1 MTGISFYCFLW
12 RLISVRRVRASNGR
26 QNRFFYRSHRNG
38 QSRKNIVFMR
48 LCGVSG
54 IHFLRHGEQIILLFF
69 ITIDEYK
76 FNQSLGLLTED
87 IKPYERDY
95 LKLIYK
101 RIDKFEKERLEKNSV
116 SLSYKE
122 ENLRTF
128 YNKVLNR
135 LTDKYLSEDETF
147 LSETDSQEKLADKNS
162 LNESRLDNMF
172 SRLKSMVSDNDYSDI
187 TTLYDKYETSEDYA
201 YIEDIKAIIDNYEE
215 INSDIFVEYLLDPI
229 DMKAYFTLNSQKNLV
244 LEPLLPIIESN
255 PTSSELETY
264 DKIWREI
271 KDKVGTNLLASL
283 DSFIVYSDGKDETLA
298 YVNYIDDKASR
309 WYMAIDIEDSIN
321 MEDNSLKEDFY
332 FTIVHELAHVITL
345 NDTQAIYNSEPSF
358 GKYFEE
364 DISFNEDSYLN
375 EFYNRFWTYSI
386 DESRIIQN
394 LDNEDIRYKFFL
406 RHENSFVTDYAATT
420 PSEDIAESFAYFV
433 INEKPMGN
441 EIWEQKVRFFYEFE
455 ELVEIKNNIRKRLS
469 SLEIAA

>member
-1 MTGISFYCFLW
+1 MKKISIGIAML
-12 RLISVRRVRASNGR
+12 LIV
-26 QNRFFYRSHRNG
+26 
-38 QSRKNIVFMR
+38 IVY
-48 LCGVSG
+48 
-54 IHFLRHGEQIILLFF
+54 QLLLNVFF

-135 LTDKYLSEDETF
+135 LTDKYLSDDEAF

-244 LEPLLPIIESN
+244 LKPLLPIIESK

-406 RHENSFVTDYAATT
+406 RHENSFVTDYAATS

-441 EIWEQKVRFFYEFE
+441 EIWEQKIRFFYEFE

>member
-1 MTGISFYCFLW
+1 MKKISIGIAML
-12 RLISVRRVRASNGR
+12 LIV
-26 QNRFFYRSHRNG
+26 
-38 QSRKNIVFMR
+38 IVY
-48 LCGVSG
+48 
-54 IHFLRHGEQIILLFF
+54 QLLLNVFF

-172 SRLKSMVSDNDYSDI
+172 SRLKSMVSENDYNDI

-394 LDNEDIRYKFFL
+394 IDNEDIRYKFFL
-406 RHENSFVTDYAATT
+406 RHENSFVTDYAATS

-441 EIWEQKVRFFYEFE
+441 EIWEQKIRFFYEFE
-455 ELVEIKNNIRKRLS
+455 ELVEIKNNIRKKLS

>member
-1 MTGISFYCFLW
+1 MKKISIGIAML
-12 RLISVRRVRASNGR
+12 LIV
-26 QNRFFYRSHRNG
+26 
-38 QSRKNIVFMR
+38 IVY
-48 LCGVSG
+48 
-54 IHFLRHGEQIILLFF
+54 QLLINVFF
-69 ITIDEYK
+69 ITMDEYK
-76 FNQSLGLLTED
+76 FNQSLGLLSED

-101 RIDKFEKERLEKNSV
+101 RIDKFEKERLEKSSV
-116 SLSYKE
+116 NLSYKE

-128 YNKVLNR
+128 YNKALNR
-135 LTDKYLSEDETF
+135 LTDKYLSEDEAF

-244 LEPLLPIIESN
+244 LKPLLPIIESK
-255 PTSSELETY
+255 PTPSELETY
-264 DKIWREI
+264 EKIWREI

-406 RHENSFVTDYAATT
+406 RHENSFVTDYAATS

-441 EIWEQKVRFFYEFE
+441 EIWEQKIRFFYEFE

>member
-1 MTGISFYCFLW
+1 MKKISIGIAML
-12 RLISVRRVRASNGR
+12 LIV
-26 QNRFFYRSHRNG
+26 
-38 QSRKNIVFMR
+38 IVY
-48 LCGVSG
+48 
-54 IHFLRHGEQIILLFF
+54 QLLLNVFF
-69 ITIDEYK
+69 ITMDEYK
-76 FNQSLGLLTED
+76 FNQSLGLLSED

-135 LTDKYLSEDETF
+135 LTDKYLSEDKAF
-147 LSETDSQEKLADKNS
+147 LSETDSQEKLAKKNS

-394 LDNEDIRYKFFL
+394 IDNEDIRYKFFL
-406 RHENSFVTDYAATT
+406 RHENSFVTDYAATS

-441 EIWEQKVRFFYEFE
+441 EIWEQKIRFFYEFE

>member
-1 MTGISFYCFLW
+1 MKKISIGIAML
-12 RLISVRRVRASNGR
+12 LIV
-26 QNRFFYRSHRNG
+26 
-38 QSRKNIVFMR
+38 IVY
-48 LCGVSG
+48 
-54 IHFLRHGEQIILLFF
+54 QLLINVFF

-76 FNQSLGLLTED
+76 FNQSLGLLSED

-128 YNKVLNR
+128 YNKALNR
-135 LTDKYLSEDETF
+135 LTDKYLSEDEVL
-147 LSETDSQEKLADKNS
+147 LSETDNQEKLTDNKS

-172 SRLKSMVSDNDYSDI
+172 SRLKSMVSENDYNDI

-244 LEPLLPIIESN
+244 LKPLLPIIESN
-255 PTSSELETY
+255 PTPSELETY

-406 RHENSFVTDYAATT
+406 RHENSFVTDYAATS

-441 EIWEQKVRFFYEFE
+441 EIWEQKIRFFYEFE

>member
-1 MTGISFYCFLW
+1 MKKISIGIAML
-12 RLISVRRVRASNGR
+12 LIV
-26 QNRFFYRSHRNG
+26 
-38 QSRKNIVFMR
+38 IVY
-48 LCGVSG
+48 
-54 IHFLRHGEQIILLFF
+54 QLLINVFF
-69 ITIDEYK
+69 ITMDEYK
-76 FNQSLGLLTED
+76 FNQSLGLLSED

-101 RIDKFEKERLEKNSV
+101 RIDKFEKERLEKSSV

-135 LTDKYLSEDETF
+135 LTDKYLSEDEAF
-147 LSETDSQEKLADKNS
+147 LSETDSQEKLVDKNS

-172 SRLKSMVSDNDYSDI
+172 SRLKPMVSENDYSDI

-201 YIEDIKAIIDNYEE
+201 YIEDIKAIIDNYQE

-244 LEPLLPIIESN
+244 LKPLLPIIESK
-255 PTSSELETY
+255 PTPSELETY

-406 RHENSFVTDYAATT
+406 RHENSFVTDYAATS

-441 EIWEQKVRFFYEFE
+441 EIWEQKIRFFYEFE

>member
-1 MTGISFYCFLW
+1 MKKISIGIAML
-12 RLISVRRVRASNGR
+12 LIV
-26 QNRFFYRSHRNG
+26 
-38 QSRKNIVFMR
+38 IVY
-48 LCGVSG
+48 
-54 IHFLRHGEQIILLFF
+54 QLLINVFF

-76 FNQSLGLLTED
+76 FNQSLGLLYED

-135 LTDKYLSEDETF
+135 LTEKYLSEDEAF

-244 LEPLLPIIESN
+244 LKPLLPIIESN
-255 PTSSELETY
+255 PTPSELETY

-406 RHENSFVTDYAATT
+406 RHENSFVTDYAATS

-441 EIWEQKVRFFYEFE
+441 EIWEQKIRFFYEFE

>member
-1 MTGISFYCFLW
+1 MKKISIGIAML
-12 RLISVRRVRASNGR
+12 LIV
-26 QNRFFYRSHRNG
+26 
-38 QSRKNIVFMR
+38 IVY
-48 LCGVSG
+48 
-54 IHFLRHGEQIILLFF
+54 QLLINVFF
-69 ITIDEYK
+69 ITMDEYK
-76 FNQSLGLLTED
+76 FNQSLGLLSED

-101 RIDKFEKERLEKNSV
+101 RIDKFEKERLEKSSV

-135 LTDKYLSEDETF
+135 LTDKYLSEDEAF
-147 LSETDSQEKLADKNS
+147 LSETDSQEKLVDKNS

-172 SRLKSMVSDNDYSDI
+172 SRLKPMVSENDYSDI

-406 RHENSFVTDYAATT
+406 RHENSFVTDYAATS

-441 EIWEQKVRFFYEFE
+441 EIWEQKIRFFYEFE

>member
-1 MTGISFYCFLW
+1 MKKISIGIAML
-12 RLISVRRVRASNGR
+12 LIV
-26 QNRFFYRSHRNG
+26 
-38 QSRKNIVFMR
+38 IVY
-48 LCGVSG
+48 
-54 IHFLRHGEQIILLFF
+54 QLLLNVFF
-69 ITIDEYK
+69 ITMDEYK

-135 LTDKYLSEDETF
+135 LTDKYLSEDEAF

-172 SRLKSMVSDNDYSDI
+172 SRLKSMVSENDYNDI

-201 YIEDIKAIIDNYEE
+201 YIEDIKGIIDNYEE

-244 LEPLLPIIESN
+244 LEPLLPIIESE

-406 RHENSFVTDYAATT
+406 RHENSFVTDYAATS

-441 EIWEQKVRFFYEFE
+441 EIWEQKIRFFYEFE

>member
-1 MTGISFYCFLW
+1 MKKISIGIAML
-12 RLISVRRVRASNGR
+12 LIV
-26 QNRFFYRSHRNG
+26 
-38 QSRKNIVFMR
+38 IVY
-48 LCGVSG
+48 
-54 IHFLRHGEQIILLFF
+54 QLLINVFF
-69 ITIDEYK
+69 ITMDEYK
-76 FNQSLGLLTED
+76 FNQSLGLLSED

-135 LTDKYLSEDETF
+135 LTDKYLSEDEAF

-172 SRLKSMVSDNDYSDI
+172 SRLKSMVSENDYNDI

-244 LEPLLPIIESN
+244 LKPLLPIIESK
-255 PTSSELETY
+255 PTPSELETY

-406 RHENSFVTDYAATT
+406 RHENSFVTDYAATS

-441 EIWEQKVRFFYEFE
+441 EIWEQKIRFFYEFE

>member
-1 MTGISFYCFLW
+1 MKKISIGIAML
-12 RLISVRRVRASNGR
+12 LIV
-26 QNRFFYRSHRNG
+26 
-38 QSRKNIVFMR
+38 IVY
-48 LCGVSG
+48 
-54 IHFLRHGEQIILLFF
+54 QLLLNVFF
-69 ITIDEYK
+69 ITMDEYK
-76 FNQSLGLLTED
+76 FNQSLGLLSED

-101 RIDKFEKERLEKNSV
+101 RIDKFEKERLEKSSV

-135 LTDKYLSEDETF
+135 LTDKYLSEDEAF
-147 LSETDSQEKLADKNS
+147 LSETDSQEKLVDKNS

-172 SRLKSMVSDNDYSDI
+172 SRLKSMVSENDYSDI

-244 LEPLLPIIESN
+244 LKPLLPIIESK
-255 PTSSELETY
+255 PTPSELETY

-345 NDTQAIYNSEPSF
+345 NDAQAIYNSEPSF

-394 LDNEDIRYKFFL
+394 IDNEDIRYKFFL
-406 RHENSFVTDYAATT
+406 RHENSFVTDYAATS

-441 EIWEQKVRFFYEFE
+441 EIWEQKIRFFYEFE

>member
-1 MTGISFYCFLW
+1 MKKISIGIAML
-12 RLISVRRVRASNGR
+12 LIV
-26 QNRFFYRSHRNG
+26 
-38 QSRKNIVFMR
+38 IVY
-48 LCGVSG
+48 
-54 IHFLRHGEQIILLFF
+54 QLLLNVFF
-69 ITIDEYK
+69 ITMDEYK
-76 FNQSLGLLTED
+76 FNQSLGLLSED

-101 RIDKFEKERLEKNSV
+101 RIDKFEKERLEKSSV

-135 LTDKYLSEDETF
+135 LTDKYLSEDEVF

-172 SRLKSMVSDNDYSDI
+172 SRLKSMVSENDYNDI

-244 LEPLLPIIESN
+244 LKPLLPIIESK
-255 PTSSELETY
+255 PTPSELETY

-332 FTIVHELAHVITL
+332 FTLVHELAHVITL

-406 RHENSFVTDYAATT
+406 RHENSFVTDYAATS

-441 EIWEQKVRFFYEFE
+441 EIWEQKIRFFYEFE

>member
-1 MTGISFYCFLW
+1 MKKISIGMAML
-12 RLISVRRVRASNGR
+12 LIV
-26 QNRFFYRSHRNG
+26 
-38 QSRKNIVFMR
+38 IVY
-48 LCGVSG
+48 
-54 IHFLRHGEQIILLFF
+54 QLLINVFF
-69 ITIDEYK
+69 ITMDEYK
-76 FNQSLGLLTED
+76 FNQSLGLLSED

-135 LTDKYLSEDETF
+135 LTDKYLSEDEAF
-147 LSETDSQEKLADKNS
+147 LSETDSKEKLADKNS

-172 SRLKSMVSDNDYSDI
+172 SRLKSMVSENDYGDI

-244 LEPLLPIIESN
+244 LEPLLPIIESE

-406 RHENSFVTDYAATT
+406 RHENSFVTDYAATS

-441 EIWEQKVRFFYEFE
+441 EIWEQKIRFFYEFE

>member
-1 MTGISFYCFLW
+1 MKKISIGIAML
-12 RLISVRRVRASNGR
+12 LIV
-26 QNRFFYRSHRNG
+26 
-38 QSRKNIVFMR
+38 IVY
-48 LCGVSG
+48 
-54 IHFLRHGEQIILLFF
+54 QLLINVFF
-69 ITIDEYK
+69 ITMDEYK
-76 FNQSLGLLTED
+76 FNQSLGLLSED

-135 LTDKYLSEDETF
+135 LTEKYLSEDEAF
-147 LSETDSQEKLADKNS
+147 LSETDSQEKLANKNS

-244 LEPLLPIIESN
+244 LKPLLPIIESK

-406 RHENSFVTDYAATT
+406 RHENSFVTDYAATS

-441 EIWEQKVRFFYEFE
+441 EIWEQKIRFFYEFE

>member
-1 MTGISFYCFLW
+1 MKKISIGIAML
-12 RLISVRRVRASNGR
+12 LIV
-26 QNRFFYRSHRNG
+26 
-38 QSRKNIVFMR
+38 IVY
-48 LCGVSG
+48 
-54 IHFLRHGEQIILLFF
+54 QLLINVFF

-76 FNQSLGLLTED
+76 FNQSLGLLSED

-116 SLSYKE
+116 NLSYKE

-135 LTDKYLSEDETF
+135 LTDKYLSEDKAF
-147 LSETDSQEKLADKNS
+147 LSETDSQEKLAKKNS

-441 EIWEQKVRFFYEFE
+441 EIWEQKIRFFYEFE

>member
-1 MTGISFYCFLW
+1 MKKISIGIAML
-12 RLISVRRVRASNGR
+12 LIV
-26 QNRFFYRSHRNG
+26 
-38 QSRKNIVFMR
+38 IVY
-48 LCGVSG
+48 
-54 IHFLRHGEQIILLFF
+54 QLLINVFF
-69 ITIDEYK
+69 ITMDEYK
-76 FNQSLGLLTED
+76 FNQSLGLLSED

-101 RIDKFEKERLEKNSV
+101 RIDKFEKERLEKSSV

-135 LTDKYLSEDETF
+135 LTDKYLSEDEAF
-147 LSETDSQEKLADKNS
+147 LSETDSQEKLANKNS

-244 LEPLLPIIESN
+244 LKPLLPIIESN
-255 PTSSELETY
+255 PTPSELETY

-406 RHENSFVTDYAATT
+406 RHENSFVTDYAATS

-441 EIWEQKVRFFYEFE
+441 EIWEQKIRFFYEFE

>member
-1 MTGISFYCFLW
+1 MKKISIGIAML
-12 RLISVRRVRASNGR
+12 LIV
-26 QNRFFYRSHRNG
+26 
-38 QSRKNIVFMR
+38 IVY
-48 LCGVSG
+48 
-54 IHFLRHGEQIILLFF
+54 QLLLNVFF

-135 LTDKYLSEDETF
+135 LTDKYLSEDEVF

-172 SRLKSMVSDNDYSDI
+172 SRLKSMVSENDYGDI

-229 DMKAYFTLNSQKNLV
+229 DMKAYFTLNSQRNLV
-244 LEPLLPIIESN
+244 LKPLLPIIESK
-255 PTSSELETY
+255 PTPSELETY

-394 LDNEDIRYKFFL
+394 IDNEDIRYKFFL
-406 RHENSFVTDYAATT
+406 RHENSFVTDYAATS

-441 EIWEQKVRFFYEFE
+441 EIWEQKIRFFYEFE

>member
-1 MTGISFYCFLW
+1 MKKISIGIAML
-12 RLISVRRVRASNGR
+12 LIV
-26 QNRFFYRSHRNG
+26 
-38 QSRKNIVFMR
+38 IVY
-48 LCGVSG
+48 
-54 IHFLRHGEQIILLFF
+54 QLLINVFF
-69 ITIDEYK
+69 ITMDEYK
-76 FNQSLGLLTED
+76 FNQSLGLLSED

-101 RIDKFEKERLEKNSV
+101 RIDKFEKERLEKSSV

-135 LTDKYLSEDETF
+135 LTDKYLSEDEAF
-147 LSETDSQEKLADKNS
+147 LSETDSQEKLVDKNS

-255 PTSSELETY
+255 PTPSELETY

-394 LDNEDIRYKFFL
+394 IDNEDIRYKFFL
-406 RHENSFVTDYAATT
+406 RHENSFVTDYAATS

-441 EIWEQKVRFFYEFE
+441 EIWEQKIRFFYEFE

>member
-1 MTGISFYCFLW
+1 MKKISIGIAML
-12 RLISVRRVRASNGR
+12 LIV
-26 QNRFFYRSHRNG
+26 
-38 QSRKNIVFMR
+38 IVY
-48 LCGVSG
+48 
-54 IHFLRHGEQIILLFF
+54 QLLINVFF

-76 FNQSLGLLTED
+76 FNQSLGLLSED

-128 YNKVLNR
+128 YNKALNR
-135 LTDKYLSEDETF
+135 LTEKYLSEDEAF

-172 SRLKSMVSDNDYSDI
+172 SRLKPMVSENDYSDI

-244 LEPLLPIIESN
+244 LKPLLPIIESN
-255 PTSSELETY
+255 PTPSELETY

-406 RHENSFVTDYAATT
+406 RHENSFVTDYAATS

-441 EIWEQKVRFFYEFE
+441 EIWEQKIRFFYEFE

>member
-1 MTGISFYCFLW
+1 MKKISIGIAML
-12 RLISVRRVRASNGR
+12 LIV
-26 QNRFFYRSHRNG
+26 
-38 QSRKNIVFMR
+38 IVY
-48 LCGVSG
+48 
-54 IHFLRHGEQIILLFF
+54 QLLLNVFF

-135 LTDKYLSEDETF
+135 LTDKYLSEDEAF

-244 LEPLLPIIESN
+244 LKPLLPIIESN
-255 PTSSELETY
+255 PTPSELETY

-406 RHENSFVTDYAATT
+406 RHENSFVTDYAATS

-441 EIWEQKVRFFYEFE
+441 EIWEQKIRFFYEFE

>member
-1 MTGISFYCFLW
+1 MKKISIGIAML
-12 RLISVRRVRASNGR
+12 LIV
-26 QNRFFYRSHRNG
+26 
-38 QSRKNIVFMR
+38 IVY
-48 LCGVSG
+48 
-54 IHFLRHGEQIILLFF
+54 QLLLNVFF

-135 LTDKYLSEDETF
+135 LTDKYLSEDEAF
-147 LSETDSQEKLADKNS
+147 LSETDSQEKLAKKNS

-406 RHENSFVTDYAATT
+406 RHENSFVTDYAATS

-441 EIWEQKVRFFYEFE
+441 EIWEQKIRFFYEFE

>member
-1 MTGISFYCFLW
+1 MKKISIGIAML
-12 RLISVRRVRASNGR
+12 LIV
-26 QNRFFYRSHRNG
+26 
-38 QSRKNIVFMR
+38 IVY
-48 LCGVSG
+48 
-54 IHFLRHGEQIILLFF
+54 QLLLNVFF
-69 ITIDEYK
+69 ITMNEYK
-76 FNQSLGLLTED
+76 FNQSLGLLSED

-128 YNKVLNR
+128 YNKALNR
-135 LTDKYLSEDETF
+135 LTEKYLSEDEAF

-172 SRLKSMVSDNDYSDI
+172 SRLKPMVSENDYSDI
-187 TTLYDKYETSEDYA
+187 TTLYDKYQTSEDYA
-201 YIEDIKAIIDNYEE
+201 YIEDIMAIIDNYEE

-244 LEPLLPIIESN
+244 LKPLLPIIESN
-255 PTSSELETY
+255 PTPSELETY

-406 RHENSFVTDYAATT
+406 RHENSFVTDYAATS

-441 EIWEQKVRFFYEFE
+441 EIWEQKIRFFYEFE
-455 ELVEIKNNIRKRLS
+455 ELVEIKNNIRKKLS

>member
-1 MTGISFYCFLW
+1 MKKISIGIAML
-12 RLISVRRVRASNGR
+12 LIV
-26 QNRFFYRSHRNG
+26 
-38 QSRKNIVFMR
+38 IVY
-48 LCGVSG
+48 
-54 IHFLRHGEQIILLFF
+54 QLLINVFF

-76 FNQSLGLLTED
+76 FNQSLGLLSED

-128 YNKVLNR
+128 YNKALNR
-135 LTDKYLSEDETF
+135 LTEKYLSEDEAF

-255 PTSSELETY
+255 PTSSELEIY
-264 DKIWREI
+264 EKIWREI

-406 RHENSFVTDYAATT
+406 RHENSFVTDYAATS

-441 EIWEQKVRFFYEFE
+441 EIWEQKIRFFYEFE
-455 ELVEIKNNIRKRLS
+455 ELVEIKNNIRKKLS

>member
-1 MTGISFYCFLW
+1 MKKISIGIAML
-12 RLISVRRVRASNGR
+12 LIV
-26 QNRFFYRSHRNG
+26 
-38 QSRKNIVFMR
+38 IVY
-48 LCGVSG
+48 
-54 IHFLRHGEQIILLFF
+54 QLLINVFF

-135 LTDKYLSEDETF
+135 LTEKYLSEDEAF

-244 LEPLLPIIESN
+244 LKPLLPIIESN
-255 PTSSELETY
+255 PTPSELETY

-406 RHENSFVTDYAATT
+406 RHENSFVTDYAATS

-441 EIWEQKVRFFYEFE
+441 EIWEQKIRFFYEFE

>member
-1 MTGISFYCFLW
+1 MKKISIGIAML
-12 RLISVRRVRASNGR
+12 LIV
-26 QNRFFYRSHRNG
+26 
-38 QSRKNIVFMR
+38 IVY
-48 LCGVSG
+48 
-54 IHFLRHGEQIILLFF
+54 QLLLNVFF

-135 LTDKYLSEDETF
+135 LTDKYLSEDEAF
-147 LSETDSQEKLADKNS
+147 LSETDSQEKLVDKNS

-172 SRLKSMVSDNDYSDI
+172 SRLKPMVSENDYSDI

-244 LEPLLPIIESN
+244 LKPLLPIIESK
-255 PTSSELETY
+255 PTPSELETY

-406 RHENSFVTDYAATT
+406 RHENSFVTDYAATS

-441 EIWEQKVRFFYEFE
+441 EIWEQKIRFFYEFE

>member
-1 MTGISFYCFLW
+1 MKKISIGIAML
-12 RLISVRRVRASNGR
+12 LIV
-26 QNRFFYRSHRNG
+26 
-38 QSRKNIVFMR
+38 IVY
-48 LCGVSG
+48 
-54 IHFLRHGEQIILLFF
+54 QLLLNVFF

-76 FNQSLGLLTED
+76 FNQSLGLLSED

-101 RIDKFEKERLEKNSV
+101 RIDKFEKERLEKSSV

-135 LTDKYLSEDETF
+135 LTDKYLSEDEAF
-147 LSETDSQEKLADKNS
+147 LSETDSQEKLVDKNS

-172 SRLKSMVSDNDYSDI
+172 SRLKPMVSENDYSDI

-244 LEPLLPIIESN
+244 LKPLLPIIESK
-255 PTSSELETY
+255 PTPSELETY

-406 RHENSFVTDYAATT
+406 RHENSFVTDYAATS

-441 EIWEQKVRFFYEFE
+441 EIWEQKIRFFYEFE

>member
-1 MTGISFYCFLW
+1 MKKISIGIAMLMIVIVYQL
-12 RLISVRRVRASNGR
+12 LINV
-26 QNRFFYRSHRNG
+26 
-38 QSRKNIVFMR
+38 
-48 LCGVSG
+48 
-54 IHFLRHGEQIILLFF
+54 FF
-69 ITIDEYK
+69 ITMDEYK
-76 FNQSLGLLTED
+76 FNQSLGLLSED

-101 RIDKFEKERLEKNSV
+101 RIDKFEKERLEKSSV

-135 LTDKYLSEDETF
+135 LTDKYLSEDEAF

-172 SRLKSMVSDNDYSDI
+172 SRLKSMVSENDYNDI

-244 LEPLLPIIESN
+244 LKPLLPIIESE

-394 LDNEDIRYKFFL
+394 IDNEDIRYKFFL
-406 RHENSFVTDYAATT
+406 RHENSFVTDYAATS

-441 EIWEQKVRFFYEFE
+441 EIWEQKIRFFYEFE

>member
-1 MTGISFYCFLW
+1 MKKISIGIAML
-12 RLISVRRVRASNGR
+12 LIV
-26 QNRFFYRSHRNG
+26 
-38 QSRKNIVFMR
+38 IVY
-48 LCGVSG
+48 
-54 IHFLRHGEQIILLFF
+54 QLLINVFF

-76 FNQSLGLLTED
+76 FNQSLGLLSED

-101 RIDKFEKERLEKNSV
+101 RIDKFEKERLEKSSV

-135 LTDKYLSEDETF
+135 LTDKYLSEDEAF

-172 SRLKSMVSDNDYSDI
+172 SRLKPMVSENDYSDI

-215 INSDIFVEYLLDPI
+215 INSDIFVVYLLDPL

-244 LEPLLPIIESN
+244 LKPLLPIIESK
-255 PTSSELETY
+255 PTPSELETY

-441 EIWEQKVRFFYEFE
+441 EIWEQKIRFFYEFE